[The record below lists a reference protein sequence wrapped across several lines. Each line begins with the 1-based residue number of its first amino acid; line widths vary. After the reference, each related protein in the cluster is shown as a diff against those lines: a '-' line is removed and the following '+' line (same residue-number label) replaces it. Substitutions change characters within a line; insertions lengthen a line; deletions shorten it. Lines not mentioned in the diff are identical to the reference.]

1 VFFKSP
7 GRRSWRV
14 GLVPL
19 AGVLFPLLVVGYGVP
34 SSASETRETVENGS
48 VVAVDYKIVA
58 LDYKIEPIA
67 SSRGALPVAQ
77 AEALAVQAVA
87 TPTPGTTRAALPAAP
102 ATVAQTPTATPTTVS
117 TGVATA
123 GPSATASVTGTP
135 GTATPTVTGTP
146 PTPTPTA
153 SPPPAP
159 PVSGMAGDALTAL
172 NAERARLG
180 LRPVTFNGQL
190 TVAAA
195 SYAQY
200 MAQANF
206 FAHDGPDGSSPSSRV
221 SRAGYAGQWR
231 GETLAA
237 GQTSGASVID
247 VWLRSPPHRAIVLDP
262 NIQEVGIGHFF
273 DAGDTYGH
281 YWALEAGI
289 P

>member
-1 VFFKSP
+1 
-7 GRRSWRV
+7 
-14 GLVPL
+14 
-19 AGVLFPLLVVGYGVP
+19 
-34 SSASETRETVENGS
+34 VENGS
-48 VVAVDYKIVA
+48 IVALDYKIVA

-77 AEALAVQAVA
+77 AETLAVQAIA
-87 TPTPGTTRAALPAAP
+87 TPTPGQARAVLPTAIATTAP
-102 ATVAQTPTATPTTVS
+102 QTPTKVPTTVS

-123 GPSATASVTGTP
+123 RPSA
-135 GTATPTVTGTP
+135 TATPTVTGTP
-146 PTPTPTA
+146 ATATPTVTGTPATPTPTPSPAAAITA
-153 SPPPAP
+153 P
-159 PVSGMAGDALTAL
+159 SGMAGDALTVL

-180 LRPVTFNGQL
+180 LRPVAFNSQL
-190 TVAAA
+190 TLAAA
-195 SYAQY
+195 TYAQY

-221 SRAGYAGQWR
+221 YRAGYAGQWR

-237 GQTSGASVID
+237 GQSSGASVID

-273 DAGDTYGH
+273 DAGDTYGN
-281 YWALEAGI
+281 YWALEAGV